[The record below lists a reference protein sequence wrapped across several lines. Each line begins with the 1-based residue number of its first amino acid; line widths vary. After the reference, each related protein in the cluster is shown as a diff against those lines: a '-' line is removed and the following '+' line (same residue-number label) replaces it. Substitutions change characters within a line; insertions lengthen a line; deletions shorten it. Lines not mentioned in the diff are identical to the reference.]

1 MTDPTTMAADKLS
14 NADTGVWRVYSA
26 TSSYILDMNK
36 RRGTRMPG
44 TGIPFDGDEADGY
57 YVSDLRQDG
66 EWWDIVSIVNC
77 RLGEY
82 LEVLTT
88 GISDDPDMYTYR
100 RSTVIRRIE
109 RLDVNA

>member
-1 MTDPTTMAADKLS
+1 MTTSITADKLS
-14 NADTGVWRVYSA
+14 DADTGVWKVYSA
-26 TSSYILDMNK
+26 TSAYILDMNT

-44 TGIPFDGDEADGY
+44 EGLSYDDDSEAGY
-57 YVSDLRQDG
+57 YVADLRQDG
-66 EWWDIVSIVNC
+66 EWWDIISIANC

-88 GISDDPDMYTYR
+88 GISDDPNVHTYR

-109 RLDVNA
+109 RLDVDA